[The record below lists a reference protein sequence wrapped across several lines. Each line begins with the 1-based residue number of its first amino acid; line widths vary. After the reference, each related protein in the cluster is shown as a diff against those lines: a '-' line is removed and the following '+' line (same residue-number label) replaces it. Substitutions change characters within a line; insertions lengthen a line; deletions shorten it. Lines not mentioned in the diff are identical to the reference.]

1 MNNAGDHT
9 PDRLKLTSVGWEA
22 ACVQRNDPGQYE
34 DLAHT
39 WWDPRGPFAMLH
51 WLAAYRATLIPP
63 APTGTGSGETD
74 RPLLVDLGC
83 GGGLLAP
90 HVAAL
95 GYRHLG
101 VDSSPTALDC
111 AATHGVEGLLADVAD
126 VPLPDRCATVVTAGE
141 ILEHVPDPG
150 AVIDEAARLL
160 APRGTLVL
168 DTIATGRLSRLVA
181 VTLAERL
188 PGGPP
193 PGLHDPALFVDVAA
207 LVRRCATH
215 GIVLTVHGIR
225 PALPQYLA
233 WAVHRRRS
241 VALVPSGL
249 PAVLVAGVG
258 RRA

>member
-1 MNNAGDHT
+1 M
-9 PDRLKLTSVGWEA
+9 
-22 ACVQRNDPGQYE
+22 QRNDPGQYE
-34 DLAHT
+34 DLADT

-63 APTGTGSGETD
+63 APAGPTVSRGAD

-83 GGGLLAP
+83 GGGVLAP
-90 HVAAL
+90 HVGAL

-101 VDSSPTALDC
+101 VDASPTALDC
-111 AATHGVEGLLADVAD
+111 AAAHGVEGLRADVAD
-126 VPLPDRCATVVTAGE
+126 VPLPDRCAAVVTAGE

-160 APRGTLVL
+160 APGGTLVL
-168 DTIATGRLSRLVA
+168 DTIATGRMSRLVA

-193 PGLHDPALFVDVAA
+193 PGLHDPALFVDVAE

-215 GIVLTVHGIR
+215 GITLAVHGIR
-225 PALPQYLA
+225 PSLPGYLG
-233 WAVHRRRS
+233 WVRHRRES
-241 VALVPSGL
+241 VAMVASRL
-249 PAVLVAGVG
+249 PAVLVAGTG
-258 RRA
+258 RRPAPSDRTG

>member
-1 MNNAGDHT
+1 M
-9 PDRLKLTSVGWEA
+9 
-22 ACVQRNDPGQYE
+22 QRNDPGQYE
-34 DLAHT
+34 DLAQT

-63 APTGTGSGETD
+63 ARLIPPAAPGRDGD

-101 VDSSPTALDC
+101 VDASPTALDC
-111 AATHGVEGLLADVAD
+111 AETHGVEGLRADVAE
-126 VPLPDRCATVVTAGE
+126 VPLPDRCAAVVTAGE

-160 APRGTLVL
+160 SPGGTLVL

-193 PGLHDPALFVDVAA
+193 PGLHDPRLFVEIGA
-207 LVRRCATH
+207 LIRRCATH
-215 GIVLTVHGIR
+215 GIALSVHGIR
-225 PALPQYLA
+225 PALPQYLS
-233 WAVHRRRS
+233 WAAHRRPS
-241 VALVPSGL
+241 VAMVASRL

-258 RRA
+258 RRPGARATAS